1 MKFNFLGKGADK
13 KGTSKSVAKKAAVKR
28 AASGALIRYDKT
40 FKDLARY
47 DRGEQ
52 LSIRISR

>member
-1 MKFNFLGKGADK
+1 MKFYFLGNNSDK
-13 KGTSKSVAKKAAVKR
+13 KATSKSVAKKAAVKR

-47 DRGEQ
+47 DRGER